1 MSSLTETTLQRAR
14 WTFTLNNY
22 ALHFDYKSHLIKTE
36 FRVFRAD
43 WGYEVGENGTPHLQ
57 GYLELQRS
65 LRRAYVLKILPN
77 AHWEGAKESSLVNY
91 AYCVKGGQFYTI
103 GNFSHEENGVARQQQ
118 PTKTSLSVLL
128 VVNGLLH
135 PETNMQIKLSKEY
148 AERHSY
154 FDKIHNQLSLI
165 RQQHKLFKRFKKTK
179 LYPWQ
184 FEVLN
189 MLFIQNDRQVLWIVD
204 QRGDSGKTF
213 MALYLCA
220 VYGFKIFDGT
230 ITTRDIAHL
239 IKGNEKGYC
248 FDVSR
253 DSIHSFSYSTLEAIK
268 NGYVATGKY
277 SGKICMFSP
286 LPTVIFANDYP
297 DMSKLSQDR
306 WCVHTLGMGVF
317 TDLSK
322 HSILDPSDR
331 YPFVEPTPFPNFS
344 ENFDHRKFLLQHFSI
359 TRSSSLPI
367 PEQSTTNSNTVGNIH
382 QSQVPGVSRITNRN
396 ECGFEAGFDSGPNR
410 ATPERTQDI
419 SPLDTTKATP
429 APAIVQPAICRIHGN
444 GKSKIYFY
452 LM

>member
-1 MSSLTETTLQRAR
+1 
-14 WTFTLNNY
+14 
-22 ALHFDYKSHLIKTE
+22 
-36 FRVFRAD
+36 
-43 WGYEVGENGTPHLQ
+43 
-57 GYLELQRS
+57 
-65 LRRAYVLKILPN
+65 
-77 AHWEGAKESSLVNY
+77 
-91 AYCVKGGQFYTI
+91 
-103 GNFSHEENGVARQQQ
+103 
-118 PTKTSLSVLL
+118 
-128 VVNGLLH
+128 
-135 PETNMQIKLSKEY
+135 MQIKLSKEY

-154 FDKIHNQLSLI
+154 FDKIHHQLSLI

-220 VYGFKIFDGT
+220 FYGFKIFDGT

-306 WCVHTLGMGVF
+306 WCVHTLGRGVF

-322 HSILDPSDR
+322 HSVLDPSDR
-331 YPFVEPTPFPNFS
+331 YPFVEPLHKN
-344 ENFDHRKFLLQHFSI
+344 L
-359 TRSSSLPI
+359 
-367 PEQSTTNSNTVGNIH
+367 
-382 QSQVPGVSRITNRN
+382 ITN
-396 ECGFEAGFDSGPNR
+396 
-410 ATPERTQDI
+410 
-419 SPLDTTKATP
+419 
-429 APAIVQPAICRIHGN
+429 
-444 GKSKIYFY
+444 FY
-452 LM
+452 RPFLMNVLIFFNI